1 MAKNPTHLDNFKSM
15 SDQRFAIVDVT
26 NEITGTRFFEIASGK
41 TKEQAI
47 ERFYSRF
54 MFRTVDQ
61 EMMLIAQKNN
71 RLKLLKYDGIHR
83 TLLEDRLFLIA

>member
-1 MAKNPTHLDNFKSM
+1 MAKNPAHLDNFKTM
-15 SDQRFAIVDVT
+15 DKQRFAIVDVT
-26 NEITGTRFFEIASGK
+26 KEITGTRFFEIVSGK

-54 MFRTVDQ
+54 MLRTVDQ

-71 RLKLLKYDGIHR
+71 RLKLVKYDGIQR
-83 TLLEDRLFLIA
+83 TLIEDQLFLIV

>member
-1 MAKNPTHLDNFKSM
+1 MAKNPAHLDNFKTM
-15 SDQRFAIVDVT
+15 KNQRFAIVDVT
-26 NEITGTRFFEIASGK
+26 HEILGTRFFEISSGK

-71 RLKLLKYDGIHR
+71 RLKLIKYDGNHR
-83 TLLEDRLFLIA
+83 TLVEDKLFLIA